1 MQSLE
6 QMPLDFDQ
14 AFPIAPYLSEVA
26 AKSRLR
32 NEREAVSAGIPQP
45 QYGVAISNH
54 IIRSALFGISET
66 EAFKK
71 ETPIAAIDGI
81 SISIVRGQRPNQVHL
96 DVWAECIR
104 LSYQHGT
111 GTPIRFSAY
120 AMLKAVGRTNGGT
133 DRKFLFDILADLAS
147 CLVRVKYRNG
157 PSYYGTLISGW
168 FENSVK
174 TEYAIEIN
182 PRLATLYIDNA
193 WTAISSEQ
201 RRLLKKQPLAQW
213 VHAFYSSHSAPVA
226 MNVATIRDLC
236 GSGTKELFSF
246 RQKLRKA
253 LKQVSA
259 VSGWQCSINEKDK
272 VVIEK

>member
-1 MQSLE
+1 MKSIE
-6 QMPLDFDQ
+6 QIPLDFDQ
-14 AFPIAPYLSEVA
+14 VFPISPCLSEVSE
-26 AKSRLR
+26 KSRLR
-32 NEREAVSAGIPQP
+32 SEREAVSASIPQP

-54 IIRSALFGISET
+54 ILRSALFGISES

-71 ETPIAAIDGI
+71 ETPIAAFDDI
-81 SISIVRGQRPNQVHL
+81 SISIVSGQRPNQPHL

-120 AMLKAVGRTNGGT
+120 AMLKAIGRTNGGT

-168 FENSVK
+168 FENAVK

-213 VHAFYSSHSAPVA
+213 LHAFYSSHSAPVA